1 MKLFGRLPV
10 RSAALHVNVIVDF
23 QRIECFAD
31 PLTSRALTGSVTDD
45 LSAAAAAA
53 DDDGDGDGDVGGIGG
68 IGGGGGCGGMQCISD
83 RLIEHRAGESTGA
96 YLSS

>member
-31 PLTSRALTGSVTDD
+31 PLTSRAVTGSVTDD
-45 LSAAAAAA
+45 LSAAAA
-53 DDDGDGDGDVGGIGG
+53 DDDGDGDGDVGG